1 MPAGLLAQDAG
12 WLAVF
17 VQLDHASGDLEV
29 AVGMRERRRVEPERV
44 RVARHQRDRAV
55 GNDLVEQLLRR
66 LGRRRPVAA
75 APAPPAQPAVALR
88 PPEALADACERL
100 VERARVLEP
109 HLVLGDRPGREV
121 HVRVAEA
128 GENASAA
135 QVDPVGTG
143 QSRLVR
149 ADAAGDPAACDREAA
164 HDRQRR
170 LEGPDD
176 AVLEDHSSGIVRSQP
191 PAGVSSAR

>member
-1 MPAGLLAQDAG
+1 
-12 WLAVF
+12 
-17 VQLDHASGDLEV
+17 
-29 AVGMRERRRVEPERV
+29 
-44 RVARHQRDRAV
+44 
-55 GNDLVEQLLRR
+55 LLRR

-121 HVRVAEA
+121 HVRVVEA

-143 QSRLVR
+143 QRGLVR
-149 ADAAGDPAACDREAA
+149 AYAAGDPAACDREA
-164 HDRQRR
+164 
-170 LEGPDD
+170 
-176 AVLEDHSSGIVRSQP
+176 
-191 PAGVSSAR
+191 